1 MWKEN
6 ILEDLEAEI
15 LEYEIVG
22 EFLVDLRKEFGG
34 RDEETIKVAEL
45 RRLEQEGKIIK
56 EFVQEF
62 KRVAKRSGYKGR
74 SLIEEFKQGING
86 TI

>member
-45 RRLEQEGKIIK
+45 RRLEQEGKIMK

>member
-1 MWKEN
+1 M
-6 ILEDLEAEI
+6 
-15 LEYEIVG
+15 
-22 EFLVDLRKEFGG
+22 
-34 RDEETIKVAEL
+34 
-45 RRLEQEGKIIK
+45 K